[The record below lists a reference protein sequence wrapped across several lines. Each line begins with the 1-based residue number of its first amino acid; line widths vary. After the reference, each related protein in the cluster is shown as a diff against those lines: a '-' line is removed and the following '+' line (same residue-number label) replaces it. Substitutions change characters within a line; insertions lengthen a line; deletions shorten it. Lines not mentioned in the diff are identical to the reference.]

1 MASVKVLL
9 RTDKLNKQGQHPVVI
24 QVVHHR
30 KKRTISL
37 GHYLFTTEW
46 DPIGEMA
53 IERSNV
59 KEYKLYLQR
68 LNSVIAKKKSIIK
81 KVIVD
86 LEETGNAF
94 TVDSIIEQ
102 IKRQQNSATVFS
114 CGERTV
120 QKLEETG
127 RLGNAKYY
135 ETSLNAFKRF
145 RNNRDLTFDELT
157 YKMVLAF
164 EEYLQKNNCKV
175 NSIAAY
181 MKALRAIYNTA
192 IKEGDAK
199 QELYP
204 FNKYHIKL
212 EKTVKRAIVKGS
224 ITSMKELDLSE
235 RPDLI
240 WVRDIFL
247 FSFYCRGMS
256 FIDIAFI
263 KVSNIVNDRIDYARN
278 KTHQK
283 FSIKLTE
290 PIREI
295 ISKYNNLGEPDS
307 YLFPIIKAEHKSPY
321 QSYKN
326 GRSLV
331 NTKLKEIGKLLGL
344 NIPLTTYVSR
354 HSWATI
360 AKRSGIPT
368 AIISE
373 GLGHETE
380 RTTQIYLDSF
390 ENQVLDDANDLITN
404 I

>member
-9 RTDKLNKQGQHPVVI
+9 RTDKQNKQGQHPVVI

-30 KKRTISL
+30 KKRTVSL
-37 GHYLFTTEW
+37 GHYLYTNEW
-46 DPIGEMA
+46 DSDDEKA
-53 IERSNV
+53 IEKSNI

-68 LNSVIAKKKSIIK
+68 LNSVIAKKISTIK
-81 KVIVD
+81 KAIVD

-94 TVDSIIEQ
+94 TVDSIMQ
-102 IKRQQNSATVFS
+102 QFKRQQNSATFFS
-114 CGERTV
+114 YGERIV
-120 QKLEETG
+120 QKLEDTG
-127 RLGNAKYY
+127 RLGNATYY
-135 ETSLNAFKRF
+135 ETSLNAFKKF
-145 RNNRDLTFDELT
+145 RDYRDLTFDELT

-164 EEYLQKNNCKV
+164 EEYLQNNNCKV

-181 MKALRAIYNTA
+181 MKAIRAIYNTA
-192 IKEGDAK
+192 IKEGDAR

-224 ITSMKELDLSE
+224 ITSMKELDLSQ

-256 FIDIAFI
+256 FIDVAFL
-263 KVSNIVNDRIDYARN
+263 KVSNIENDRINYARN

-283 FSIKLTE
+283 FSIKLTD

-295 ISKYNNLGEPDS
+295 ISRYNDLSDPES
-307 YLFPIIKAEHKSPY
+307 FLFPIIKEEHKSPY
-321 QSYKN
+321 QSYNN

-331 NTKLKEIGKLLGL
+331 NNKLKEIGKLLGL
-344 NIPLTTYVSR
+344 NVPLTTYVSR